1 MIVSGSVAF
10 YVRVRLDSVRQKFI
24 LRRGD
29 TSTNYFVRSAVCK
42 FLQYVLGEF
51 FFRFQS
57 TLELAWARG
66 KYILALK
73 RVVKKDYYSGLDS

>member
-1 MIVSGSVAF
+1 MC
-10 YVRVRLDSVRQKFI
+10 VRLDSVVRQKFI
-24 LRRGD
+24 LRRED
-29 TSTNYFVRSAVCK
+29 TSSNYFVRSAVCK
-42 FLQYVLGEF
+42 FLQYVLGEFF